1 MIQFNENEVCQMLR
15 ALTHYRDEVT
25 GHDDIW
31 EIYKISPLAGPIT
44 GNTKIK
50 LYGNGFNS
58 SKPIETPVFV
68 KIGFI
73 EALNMKKSD
82 VTNFDWDEDEILYD
96 SNIPKYLL
104 TEAEM
109 YDK

>member
-1 MIQFNENEVCQMLR
+1 MDISVNGQDYIGNYQFTFVDKL
-15 ALTHYRDEVT
+15 
-25 GHDDIW
+25 